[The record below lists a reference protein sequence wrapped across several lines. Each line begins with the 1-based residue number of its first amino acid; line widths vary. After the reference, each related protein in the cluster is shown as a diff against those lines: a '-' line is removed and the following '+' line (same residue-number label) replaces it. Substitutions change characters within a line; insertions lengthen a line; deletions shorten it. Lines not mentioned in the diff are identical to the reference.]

1 LIQGDRAATSLH
13 IQKDQVF
20 PDNFYVELMP

>member
-1 LIQGDRAATSLH
+1 MH

-20 PDNFYVELMP
+20 PDNFYVGHIP